1 MIHGAAGEQQ
11 RKNLMEFRNSR
22 EELELN
28 KDPPWESCL
37 CTVFFS
43 QAFQRRIMPMHC
55 ILQPGLP
62 ETAVTA
68 TGQGSFCTAMTGIYF
83 IFIFIFMIFFWF
95 WPRGSARRD
104 AWMIFDLAM
113 TIIYFIFTFM
123 IYSFIN
129 VNVFKF
135 YVLLL
140 LLHSINLF
148 LLFLVSGQSH

>member
-1 MIHGAAGEQQ
+1 
-11 RKNLMEFRNSR
+11 
-22 EELELN
+22 
-28 KDPPWESCL
+28 
-37 CTVFFS
+37 
-43 QAFQRRIMPMHC
+43 MPMHC

-62 ETAVTA
+62 ETAVAA

-83 IFIFIFMIFFWF
+83 IFIFIFMIHIHIFIFIF
-95 WPRGSARRD
+95 IFVSARRD

-113 TIIYFIFTFM
+113 TIIYFIFALM

-148 LLFLVSGQSH
+148 LLFFGQPSIPLILFTFTCSLFLSSCFVLCGLYLLNDMIMIMMIML